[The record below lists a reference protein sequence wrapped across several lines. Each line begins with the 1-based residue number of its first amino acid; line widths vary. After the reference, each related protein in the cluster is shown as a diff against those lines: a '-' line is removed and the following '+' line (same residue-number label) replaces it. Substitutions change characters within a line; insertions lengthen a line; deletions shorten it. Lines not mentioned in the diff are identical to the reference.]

1 MSVKSILLFVFSL
14 IYTLAFSQGNDEKVK
29 DIGEVVIKAKV
40 KRYKKKKDNPAYSI
54 LQEVWKRKRENALEK
69 YKTYSYDE
77 YEKIEFDINNIDS
90 SLVKKKIFNKMD
102 FIFDYADSTSNGKL
116 KLPFFLNEA
125 VYKIYGENQLQK

>member
-54 LQEVWKRKRENALEK
+54 
-69 YKTYSYDE
+69 
-77 YEKIEFDINNIDS
+77 
-90 SLVKKKIFNKMD
+90 
-102 FIFDYADSTSNGKL
+102 
-116 KLPFFLNEA
+116 
-125 VYKIYGENQLQK
+125 